1 MKRNEIGDAN
11 DYFKALLED
20 ILGRY
25 GAAFDRLM
33 EPESRIPADAY
44 EAYQILTPLG
54 DREGE

>member
-1 MKRNEIGDAN
+1 MKRNEIPDSN

-25 GAAFDRLM
+25 GAEFQALRDL
-33 EPESRIPADAY
+33 EGGTPADAY

>member
-1 MKRNEIGDAN
+1 MTDAN

-25 GAAFDRLM
+25 GAEFQALRDL
-33 EPESRIPADAY
+33 EGGTPADAY